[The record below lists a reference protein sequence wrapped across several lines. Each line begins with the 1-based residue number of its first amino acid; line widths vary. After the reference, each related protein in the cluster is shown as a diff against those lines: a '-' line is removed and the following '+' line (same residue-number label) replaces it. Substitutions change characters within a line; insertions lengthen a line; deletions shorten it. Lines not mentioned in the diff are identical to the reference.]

1 MVFSIGN
8 LAMIC
13 IGSLFLYLAI
23 SKRYEPYLLLPIGF
37 GALLINLF
45 PDVMARGGFL
55 SFLYTYGVL
64 TDIFPYLIFIGI
76 GAMIDFGAL
85 LERPYILLM
94 GGAAQFGIFATL
106 LASIQLGFKL
116 PEASSIAII
125 GAMDGPSTIIM
136 ATKFAPHLLGPIS
149 VVAYSYMA
157 LVPMIQPPI
166 MRLLTT
172 KKERMTTMTY
182 AKPVNPKVRIIFPIA
197 TTLIICYILPSA
209 TPIVGMLML
218 GNLFRESGV
227 VQKLMEVSQDT
238 LANTITLFL
247 GVTVG
252 ATMNASVF
260 LTLQTIEIMI
270 LGIVAFSMATA
281 MGLLIGKLMYRFSGG
296 KVNPL
301 IGAAG
306 VSAYPMSARVVQ
318 TEGQR
323 ENPQNHLLMHALAV
337 NTGGQIASVVAV
349 GIFLTLLS
357 T

>member
-13 IGSLFLYLAI
+13 IGSLLLYLAI
-23 SKRYEPYLLLPIGF
+23 SKKYEPYLLLPIGF
-37 GALLINLF
+37 GALLTNLS
-45 PDVMARGGFL
+45 PDLMARGGFL

-94 GGAAQFGIFATL
+94 GGASQFGIFLTL
-106 LASIQLGFKL
+106 LVSIQLGFKL
-116 PEASSIAII
+116 PEAASIAII

-136 ATKFAPHLLGPIS
+136 TTKFAPHLLGPIS

-157 LVPMIQPPI
+157 LVPVIQPPI

-182 AKPVNPKVRIIFPIA
+182 ANPVSSKVKIVFPIA
-197 TTLIICYILPSA
+197 TTLIVCYILPSA
-209 TPIVGMLML
+209 SPIVGMLML
-218 GNLFRESGV
+218 GNLLRESGV
-227 VQKLMEVSQDT
+227 AQKLMEVSRDT

-252 ATMNASVF
+252 ATMNASAF
-260 LTLQTIEIMI
+260 LTLQTIEIVI
-270 LGIVAFSMATA
+270 LGIIAFSMTTA

-296 KVNPL
+296 KINPL

-318 TEGQR
+318 MEGQR
-323 ENPQNHLLMHALAV
+323 ENPQNYLLMHALAV

-349 GIFLTLLS
+349 GVFLTLLS

>member
-1 MVFSIGN
+1 
-8 LAMIC
+8 
-13 IGSLFLYLAI
+13 
-23 SKRYEPYLLLPIGF
+23 
-37 GALLINLF
+37 
-45 PDVMARGGFL
+45 
-55 SFLYTYGVL
+55 
-64 TDIFPYLIFIGI
+64 
-76 GAMIDFGAL
+76 
-85 LERPYILLM
+85 
-94 GGAAQFGIFATL
+94 
-106 LASIQLGFKL
+106 
-116 PEASSIAII
+116 
-125 GAMDGPSTIIM
+125 
-136 ATKFAPHLLGPIS
+136 
-149 VVAYSYMA
+149 
-157 LVPMIQPPI
+157 
-166 MRLLTT
+166 
-172 KKERMTTMTY
+172 
-182 AKPVNPKVRIIFPIA
+182 
-197 TTLIICYILPSA
+197 
-209 TPIVGMLML
+209 ML
-218 GNLFRESGV
+218 GNLLRESGV

-238 LANTITLFL
+238 MANTITLFL

-270 LGIVAFSMATA
+270 LGIVAFTMATA
-281 MGLLIGKLMYRFSGG
+281 MGLLIGKLMYRLSGG